1 MQLKKHLEHT
11 KKCIIN
17 LFTQPYILEFLSSK
31 IDEKEINEQCYFII
45 EEINTILFLNNDEIH
60 NDYSKYSEFSYYA
73 QDFFEK
79 ISEEASLF
87 ASQQICNIITGKQQ
101 DIYKNNY
108 FSSSN
113 NISQEIS
120 SIDKNTNKVIIV
132 EGPNF
137 ENLDDNTLSNNIIN
151 SLSDITSILYEIL
164 QQHKFL
170 ELSLINEIEE
180 ILIHLEKINSMKKNG
195 DIISDSIKINV
206 LALMERVGV
215 IFLHQDVEKILLNIK
230 KL

>member
-17 LFTQPYILEFLSSK
+17 LFTQHYFLDFLSSK
-31 IDEKEINEQCYFII
+31 IDEKEINEQCYAII
-45 EEINTILFLNNDEIH
+45 EEINTILFLNDDELY

-79 ISEEASLF
+79 VSEESSLF

-101 DIYKNNY
+101 KLYKNNY

-113 NISQEIS
+113 NISQES
-120 SIDKNTNKVIIV
+120 SYIDKNTPKVIII
-132 EGPNF
+132 EGSNF
-137 ENLDDNTLSNNIIN
+137 ENPDDNILANNIIN

-164 QQHKFL
+164 QQNKFL
-170 ELSLINEIEE
+170 ELSMINEIEE
-180 ILIHLEKINSMKKNG
+180 ILIHLERINSMKKN
-195 DIISDSIKINV
+195 DEIISDSIKINL

-215 IFLHQDVEKILLNIK
+215 IFLHQDVEKILLRIN